1 MSADESNSTRLIQD
15 ADLSVM
21 RDLSKLRLQVIDGPD
36 AGRACD
42 LGPGEITVGTDPA
55 CDLVLADDTVSR
67 RHFQARKAEDGVS
80 IRDLDSSNGTYF
92 MDSKVKEIVVGPGA
106 TLRAGQTLLKVVPR
120 EKNLRPEP
128 VAESDFHGVLGQ
140 SVRMREIF
148 ATLTD
153 VAGTDL
159 TLLIEG
165 ETGTGK
171 EALAEA
177 VHSASPRADRPFV
190 VVDCTTIPRDL
201 AESEL
206 FGHKKGA
213 FTGAVADRR
222 GSFEQAHGGTVFIDE
237 VADLPAGLQPK
248 LLRALERHQFR
259 PVGGDRTV
267 DVNVRVIAA
276 TNKSLKAEVERGGFR
291 EDLYYR
297 MAVVAVQIPP
307 LRERAEDLPLLMEH
321 FLAQSSGG
329 KHRAQIT
336 SAALL
341 RFVEYP
347 WPGNVRELRNV
358 TERAVALHKSPEF
371 DLEAFLEEIAKGL
384 GETSARRDASA
395 SAALP
400 FKEAKSR
407 VVDAFERAYLTDLI
421 QQAGGNVS
429 SAAREARLDRHHLKD
444 LLKKHGIK
452 AK

>member
-1 MSADESNSTRLIQD
+1 MTADQGNSTRLIRD

-21 RDLSKLRLQVIDGPD
+21 RDLSRLRLQVVDGPD

-42 LGPGEITVGTDPA
+42 LDAGEITVGTDPA

-67 RHFQARKAEDGVS
+67 RHLTARQEEDGVC
-80 IRDLDSSNGTYF
+80 IRDLDSSNGTF
-92 MDSKVKEIVVGPGA
+92 FKDSRVKEIVVGPGA
-106 TLRAGQTLLKVVPR
+106 ALRAGQTLLKVVPR
-120 EKNLRPEP
+120 EKSLRPQP
-128 VAESDFHGVLGQ
+128 AEDPSFHGVLGH

-148 ATLTD
+148 STLSD

-177 VHSASPRADRPFV
+177 VHQASPRKDRPFV

-213 FTGAVADRR
+213 FTGAVADRK
-222 GSFEQAHGGTVFIDE
+222 GTFEQAHGGTVFIDE

-248 LLRALERHQFR
+248 LLRALERRQFR

-267 DVNVRVIAA
+267 DVDVRVIAA
-276 TNKSLKAEVERGGFR
+276 TNRSLKAEVERGGFR

-297 MAVVAVQIPP
+297 MAVVAVRVPP
-307 LRERAEDLPLLMEH
+307 LRERTEDLPLLMEH
-321 FLAQSSGG
+321 FVDQSSKG
-329 KHRAQIT
+329 KHRAQI
-336 SAALL
+336 APGDLL
-341 RFVEYP
+341 RFVEYT

-371 DLEAFLEEIAKGL
+371 DLPAFLEEIARGL
-384 GETSARRDASA
+384 GETCARRDAST
-395 SAALP
+395 SLP
-400 FKEAKSR
+400 FKEAKSQ

-421 QQAGGNVS
+421 QRAGGNVS
-429 SAAREARLDRHHLKD
+429 QAAREARLDRHHLKD

-452 AK
+452 TK

>member
-67 RHFQARKAEDGVS
+67 RHFQARKADDGVCV
-80 IRDLDSSNGTYF
+80 RDLDSSNGTYF

-106 TLRAGQTLLKVVPR
+106 TLRAGQTLLKVVPS
-120 EKNLRPEP
+120 EKNLCPEP
-128 VAESDFHGVLGQ
+128 VAESDFHGVLGR

-177 VHSASPRADRPFV
+177 VHSASPRSDRPFV
-190 VVDCTTIPRDL
+190 VMDCTTIPRDL

-213 FTGAVADRR
+213 FTGAVADRK
-222 GSFEQAHGGTVFIDE
+222 GTFEQAHGGTVFIDE
-237 VADLPAGLQPK
+237 VADLPAELQPK

-276 TNKSLKAEVERGGFR
+276 TNKNLKAEVERGGFR

-297 MAVVAVQIPP
+297 MAVVAVQVPP

-329 KHRAQIT
+329 KHSARIT

-407 VVDAFERAYLTDLI
+407 VVDALERAYLTDLI

-452 AK
+452 TK